1 MTTLA
6 AWFAGRSARERLL
19 LAGAGAL
26 AAAVVALQLVLAVR
40 DDFATLRA
48 RVQGHERELGA
59 VRRAAA
65 TLARSG
71 PGGETTEAPLA
82 RLETAATAV
91 VGRDRIAA
99 MTPAAG
105 PVEDGVAEER
115 VALRI
120 AGATLVE
127 TTALLHGLETA
138 TPPLHVARLEM
149 RKQPDDPTRFDVT
162 VEIATLRN
170 AS

>member
-1 MTTLA
+1 VSALA
-6 AWFAGRSARERLL
+6 AWLAGRSARERLL
-19 LAGAGAL
+19 LAGAGAI
-26 AAAVVALQLVLAVR
+26 AAAVVALQLGLAVH

-48 RVQGHERELGA
+48 RVHGHERELDA

-65 TLARSG
+65 ALVRSG
-71 PGGETTEAPLA
+71 PVGETTEAPLA
-82 RLETAATAV
+82 RLETVARAV

-115 VALRI
+115 TALRI
-120 AGATLVE
+120 AGVTLVE

-162 VEIATLRN
+162 VEVATLQN